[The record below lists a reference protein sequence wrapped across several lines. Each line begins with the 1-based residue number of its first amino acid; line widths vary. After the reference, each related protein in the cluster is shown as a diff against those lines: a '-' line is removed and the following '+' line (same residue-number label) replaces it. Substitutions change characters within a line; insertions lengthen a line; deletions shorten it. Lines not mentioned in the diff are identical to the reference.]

1 VRLGLE
7 IRWISNF
14 SRLKRNGLSAADRNE
29 MFLEKKNN
37 QQRRF
42 LPLEN
47 PPEFVCFLLRLLLDV
62 PAVSRSESSDMYHSS
77 TVPES

>member
-14 SRLKRNGLSAADRNE
+14 SRLKRNGLSAAGRNE

-47 PPEFVCFLLRLLLDV
+47 APEFVCFLLRLLLDV
-62 PAVSRSESSDMYHSS
+62 PAVS
-77 TVPES
+77 